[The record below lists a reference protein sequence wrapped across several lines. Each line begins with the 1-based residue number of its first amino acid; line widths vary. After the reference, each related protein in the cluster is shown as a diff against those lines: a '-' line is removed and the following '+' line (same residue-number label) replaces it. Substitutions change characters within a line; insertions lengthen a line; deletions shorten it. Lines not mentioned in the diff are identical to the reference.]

1 MRSRHIEGFDS
12 TLTAKAVL
20 RNPGIER
27 IRSQRFLAREQAKIL
42 VSYEQVQVSAHT
54 ADTAVA
60 PCGLDIL
67 WRIDLELHAATMTAT
82 AMSRHDDS
90 FLQTAI

>member
-1 MRSRHIEGFDS
+1 MRSRHIEGFDP
-12 TLTAKAVL
+12 TFTAKAVL

-27 IRSQRFLAREQAKIL
+27 IRSQRVLAGEQAEIL
-42 VSYEQVQVSAHT
+42 VCHKQMQVSAHT

-60 PCGLDIL
+60 PCRLDIL
-67 WRIDLELHAATMTAT
+67 WRIDLKLHTATMTAT
-82 AMSRHDDS
+82 AVNRHDAS